1 MSCHYVKLRRC
12 LKSRLV
18 PQANRP
24 RQLGCLRL
32 DQITKH
38 IIAPCSFRGLWRPLR
53 LLCPFIS
60 SLLSHD
66 FRLAAL
72 IFTEALPESASERD
86 LTPSD

>member
-1 MSCHYVKLRRC
+1 MSCHCQAAEVLKVRIWCLRPPGPD
-12 LKSRLV
+12 SS
-18 PQANRP
+18 
-24 RQLGCLRL
+24 GCLRL

-38 IIAPCSFRGLWRPLR
+38 IIAPCSFHGLWRPLR
-53 LLCPFIS
+53 LLCPFVS

-72 IFTEALPESASERD
+72 IFTEALLESGSERD